1 MSKKELAAQYHASGC
16 NCAMAVG
23 CAFCDKAGVSEDEMK
38 ALTRRYGGGAYKY
51 CGALLGAVAAMNM
64 ASGQLNEDDPAAL
77 DGKASDKAAEL
88 LRRFEAKKRLGV
100 LPRAK
105 GARHRRC
112 APSVPR
118 LRRGCGRA
126 CRRDIR
132 GKINVPYLYRRGR
145 PRHS

>member
-38 ALTRRYGGGAYKY
+38 ALTSRYGGGAHKY

-64 ASGQLNEDDPAAL
+64 ASGQLNEDDPAVL

-88 LRRFEAKKRLGV
+88 LRRFCRELKGRDTGV
-100 LPRAK
+100 
-105 GARHRRC
+105 
-112 APSVPR
+112 V
-118 LRRGCGRA
+118 LRPCRGCVEDA
-126 CRRDIR
+126 AELAEEIFE
-132 GKINVPYLYRRGR
+132 GK
-145 PRHS
+145 

>member
-64 ASGQLNEDDPAAL
+64 ASGQLNEDD
-77 DGKASDKAAEL
+77 
-88 LRRFEAKKRLGV
+88 
-100 LPRAK
+100 LPRSTERRRTRPPSFCADSRRK
-105 GARHRRC
+105 TARC
-112 APSVPR
+112 SAAS
-118 LRRGCGRA
+118 
-126 CRRDIR
+126 
-132 GKINVPYLYRRGR
+132 
-145 PRHS
+145 

>member
-88 LRRFEAKKRLGV
+88 LRRFEAKNGSVFCREL
-100 LPRAK
+100 K
-105 GARHRRC
+105 GATPALCSVRAAAASRMR
-112 APSVPR
+112 PSLPKRYSRKNKCTVSLSSRTTP
-118 LRRGCGRA
+118 A
-126 CRRDIR
+126 
-132 GKINVPYLYRRGR
+132 
-145 PRHS
+145 

>member
-38 ALTRRYGGGAYKY
+38 ALTRRYGGGAHKY

-64 ASGQLNEDDPAAL
+64 ASGQLNEDDPAVL

-88 LRRFEAKKRLGV
+88 LRRFEAKNGSVFCRELKGRDTGV
-100 LPRAK
+100 VL
-105 GARHRRC
+105 
-112 APSVPR
+112 
-118 LRRGCGRA
+118 
-126 CRRDIR
+126 
-132 GKINVPYLYRRGR
+132 R
-145 PRHS
+145 PRMRPSLPKRYSRENKCTVSLSSRTTPA

>member
-38 ALTRRYGGGAYKY
+38 ALTRRYGGGAHKY

-64 ASGQLNEDDPAAL
+64 ASGQLNEDDPAVL

-88 LRRFEAKKRLGV
+88 LRRFEAKNGSVFCRATPALCSVRAAAASRMRPSLPKRYSRENKCTVSLSSRTT
-100 LPRAK
+100 PA
-105 GARHRRC
+105 
-112 APSVPR
+112 
-118 LRRGCGRA
+118 
-126 CRRDIR
+126 
-132 GKINVPYLYRRGR
+132 
-145 PRHS
+145 